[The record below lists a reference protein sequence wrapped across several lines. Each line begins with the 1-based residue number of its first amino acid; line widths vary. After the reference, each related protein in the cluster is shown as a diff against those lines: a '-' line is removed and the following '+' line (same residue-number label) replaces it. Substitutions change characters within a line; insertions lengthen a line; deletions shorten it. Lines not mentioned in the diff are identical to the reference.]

1 VIFAALSSAQRKTIG
16 ELYRSH
22 GAMVLRRARQITGNE
37 HEAEEVVQ
45 EIFGKLLEEPES
57 LDRARNPTAWL
68 YGATTHLC
76 LNRIRNRKN
85 RERLLKEKVMPVEGE
100 QRSAETAALVQ
111 QALEALPEELSAAFV
126 YYYLDQMTHSEIA
139 GILGCSRRQVGN
151 LLERAHA
158 KLERLVGPS
167 AGARHE

>member
-45 EIFGKLLEEPES
+45 EIFGKLLEEPAS

-111 QALEALPEELSAAFV
+111 QALDALPEELSAAFV

-158 KLERLVGPS
+158 KLERLVGPPS
-167 AGARHE
+167 EARDE